1 MIRPALR
8 FICLAF
14 ASALVA
20 LAPVGCASESHGY
33 RSASDFSATFPH
45 AVVAADHFVA
55 SDAGAQI
62 LAKGGNAIDAAVA
75 TSFALSVVRPYS
87 CGIGGGGFM
96 AIHFSDTGLADQ
108 KSRAREIDPGT
119 GRDLAI
125 NYRETSP
132 RAIAPDFYENDPD
145 PLASQRGGKAIATP
159 GTVKGLLWAL
169 DHYGTLD
176 RATVLAPAIRAAE
189 EGFIVDEN
197 YLASTRKLIQ
207 RFGENPSW
215 PARFAFVWER
225 FLRKG
230 DVKLGDRI
238 KLPEQARA
246 LRLIAERGGA
256 AFDEGP
262 LAEAMLRAIAA
273 DRGVL
278 CAQDLHQF
286 HVEPVAP
293 LRSTAFGRTFLTM
306 PPPSSGGICLAQTMG
321 ILERNWLKAEAAG
334 SGAGVGKDAL
344 RVADALTLRAR
355 QRPTVAN
362 THALA
367 EAFKHAFADRSRW
380 LGDPAFVGVPTA
392 RLMSAAYL
400 DARAATF
407 DPRSTMA
414 PAKYGTMPEDERGA
428 PPEDHGTSHLS
439 VVDAQGNAVACT
451 ETLNLEFGSLVA
463 VPEFGFVLN
472 DQMDDF
478 TTKRGQANAFK
489 LVQSAR
495 NMPEWSETKG
505 GKRPL
510 SSMTPTIVLDEKGEV
525 EVVAGASG
533 GPRII
538 TSTTQAILNATVRGM
553 GARESVARP
562 RIHHQWSPDALL
574 IERWGDR
581 DRLQDALWE
590 DSFKKRLEEIGH
602 RVDVIEL
609 TPKSYDPFGNVQL
622 IKRVEGGWEAACDPR
637 KGGRPAGR

>member
-1 MIRPALR
+1 MIRPTFRLLSL
-8 FICLAF
+8 ILLA
-14 ASALVA
+14 A
-20 LAPVGCASESHGY
+20 LAPFGCATDARGY
-33 RSASDFSATFPH
+33 RSAADFSATFPH
-45 AVVAADHFVA
+45 AVVAADHSIA
-55 SDAGAQI
+55 SDAGAEI

-75 TSFALSVVRPYS
+75 TSFTLSVVRPYS

-96 AIHFSDTGLADQ
+96 VIHLSDAGLADQ
-108 KSRAREIDPGT
+108 KSRGRDAQ
-119 GRDLAI
+119 RDLAI
-125 NYRETSP
+125 NYRETTP
-132 RAIAPDFYENDPD
+132 HAITPDFYEKDPD
-145 PLASQRGGKAIATP
+145 PLASQRGGKSIATP
-159 GTVKGLLWAL
+159 GTAKGLLWAL

-176 RATVLAPAIRAAE
+176 RAAVLAPAIRAAE

-197 YLASTRKLIQ
+197 YLASTRKLIE
-207 RFGENPSW
+207 RFRENPSW
-215 PARFAFVWER
+215 QTRFAFVWER

-230 DVKLGDRI
+230 DVKLGNRI
-238 KLPEQARA
+238 TLPEQARA

-256 AFDEGP
+256 AFDDGP
-262 LAEAMLRAIAA
+262 LADAIVRTIMV
-273 DRGVL
+273 DGGVAR
-278 CAQDLHQF
+278 AQDMHMF
-286 HVEPVAP
+286 HVEHSAP
-293 LRSTAFGRTFLTM
+293 LRSSAFGRTFLTM
-306 PPPSSGGICLAQTMG
+306 PPPSSGGICLTQTLG
-321 ILERNWLKAEAAG
+321 ILERTWLKAEAA
-334 SGAGVGKDAL
+334 SAGGGTGKDAL
-344 RVADALTLRAR
+344 RAADLLTLQTRR
-355 QRPTVAN
+355 RPTVEN

-380 LGDPAFVGVPTA
+380 LGDPAFVPVPTA
-392 RLMSAAYL
+392 VLMSAAYL

-407 DPRSTMA
+407 DPRSVMA
-414 PAKYGTMPEDERGA
+414 PAKYGTLPEEGSGGA
-428 PPEDHGTSHLS
+428 APEDHGTSHLS

-495 NMPEWSETKG
+495 NMPDWSEEKG

-510 SSMTPTIVLDEKGEV
+510 SSMTPTIVLDEKGTV

-553 GARESVARP
+553 SARESVARP

-590 DSFKKRLEEIGH
+590 DSFKNRLEQIGH
-602 RVDVIEL
+602 RVEVIEL

-637 KGGRPAGR
+637 KGGRPAGK